1 MPGFRKRLRRDRR
14 VTVSITASASAI
26 SPATWPVIP
35 GLPDA
40 TNPRAEESEEPG
52 TGSAFCLCPC
62 GWIPGDELGVAD
74 GLIAGNRLDA
84 LPAAMSELETPLPM
98 SLFETPLRFG
108 IGPSGRGVCGAAAG
122 DDVARE
128 ADAAAAVT
136 ATVSAADGGSHL
148 TQVTML
154 AVAVSFTEVTE
165 VASAATGI
173 CALRFAG
180 CLSDTELTVQLAVPS
195 PSAQPLVTV
204 GFWLAGGAARATDTF
219 AADPLFS
226 VETRTR

>member
-1 MPGFRKRLRRDRR
+1 M
-14 VTVSITASASAI
+14 

-40 TNPRAEESEEPG
+40 TNPRAEESEESEEPG

-122 DDVARE
+122 DDLARE

-165 VASAATGI
+165 VAVDATAI
-173 CALRFAG
+173 WALRLVGWAVV
-180 CLSDTELTVQLAVPS
+180 TELTPHTAVPL
-195 PSAQPLVTV
+195 PEAQPLLNV
-204 GFWLAGGAARATDTF
+204 GFWLDGCAVSATDTSE
-219 AADPLFS
+219 ADPFW
-226 VETRTR
+226 VEICTT